1 MKTIQLKIDDSRLEA
16 FLTIIRNLKSDIVKD
31 IIIKDAE
38 DPLFL
43 QSNNTPWIEEVSDEE
58 NEYYIEMFK
67 NMSDEDRVISSKEK
81 VTI

>member
-38 DPLFL
+38 DSLFL